1 MPTNFLFFESIRKQL
16 LNQGYNSIVIVNKHE
31 GPEHCFLSKKE
42 FLPDILLETNYLMV
56 PLTGSYAVDIIKQH
70 FVDKF
75 CIIST
80 LPSLELLESSREII
94 DNDYLFQIKEER
106 WLHIYKKGQLIDTID
121 MCEHKKKMCYEN
133 LIRFIEDEVVTK
145 DYFSLPFGYAL
156 MRFIQKSLP
165 FEKFDLKEI
174 FYNYEEEEA
183 RFEATC
189 FDKSIVYVPNLNLTE
204 KIEYLEGVTAAP
216 AEIVEHG
223 LMDNFYHKCQVNL
236 YYKMVQLG
244 FIITNPL
251 GELQEPIKINLSL

>member
-31 GPEHCFLSKKE
+31 GPDHCFLSKKE

-121 MCEHKKKMCYEN
+121 MCEHKKDV
-133 LIRFIEDEVVTK
+133 LR
-145 DYFSLPFGYAL
+145 
-156 MRFIQKSLP
+156 
-165 FEKFDLKEI
+165 KFNTFHRRRGSNEGLFFFAI
-174 FYNYEEEEA
+174 WLCINA
-183 RFEATC
+183 
-189 FDKSIVYVPNLNLTE
+189 VYS
-204 KIEYLEGVTAAP
+204 K
-216 AEIVEHG
+216 
-223 LMDNFYHKCQVNL
+223 
-236 YYKMVQLG
+236 
-244 FIITNPL
+244 IITL
-251 GELQEPIKINLSL
+251 

>member
-165 FEKFDLKEI
+165 FE
-174 FYNYEEEEA
+174 N
-183 RFEATC
+183 
-189 FDKSIVYVPNLNLTE
+189 
-204 KIEYLEGVTAAP
+204 
-216 AEIVEHG
+216 G

-244 FIITNPL
+244 FIVTNPL